1 MNLSANQTRWLHR
14 LLVVGLAAL
23 FLYIA
28 PRVGG
33 YDGQVLESLAKD
45 RKSLQRKILGLQGEI
60 EVLSERARVLR
71 GGTSERAKKIRDEE
85 IAKIAREELHMI
97 GQDERIVEL
106 QTPESEGQTK

>member
-1 MNLSANQTRWLHR
+1 MNLSANQTLWLQR
-14 LLVVGLAAL
+14 ILVVGLAAL

-45 RKSLQRKILGLQGEI
+45 RKTLQRKILGLQGEI

-71 GGTSERAKKIRDEE
+71 GGKSERAQRIRDEE

-106 QTPESEGQTK
+106 RALEPEGQAK